1 MFFRQTP
8 KILEFL
14 KSSHPFRT
22 PFSLVRLT
30 NILTPA
36 FHTLNK
42 ATTATHLSLTNTQ
55 IFGFKFIGIPKRKG
69 MRSQKH
75 KTKKNCPKKR
85 GVINIKYLHRCS
97 NHNGLLK
104 RVKIVKK
111 IAIRCFYFFD

>member
-14 KSSHPFRT
+14 KRSHPFHT
-22 PFSLVRLT
+22 PFPLIRLT
-30 NILTPA
+30 NILIPA

-42 ATTATHLSLTNTQ
+42 TTTATHLSLTNTQ
-55 IFGFKFIGIPKRKG
+55 TFGFKFIGIPKKKG
-69 MRSQKH
+69 MRTSKH
-75 KTKKNCPKKR
+75 KTKKNSPKKR
-85 GVINIKYLHRCS
+85 GLINIKYLHRCS

-111 IAIRCFYFFD
+111 SKFVFLLL